1 MTCDE
6 WWADISV
13 IFWFL
18 IFVASLLDSNLQWMP
33 HHNKLS
39 GHSKWFL
46 GWIHIS
52 VTLIFSYLAHFNAIT
67 VWLSYSLRLKNQLL
81 FRLYHLQLLSVVT
94 GCLNCI
100 LVTFFC
106 VLIDFPFVELIAF
119 SKPYSSEEIKKTD
132 LLVFK
137 TKKKGKKE

>member
-1 MTCDE
+1 MTFDE

-13 IFWFL
+13 IFFS
-18 IFVASLLDSNLQWMP
+18 SLLDFNLQWMP
-33 HHNKLS
+33 HHKKLS

-46 GWIHIS
+46 VWIHIS

-81 FRLYHLQLLSVVT
+81 ARLYHLQLLSVVT
-94 GCLNCI
+94 GCLNCV
-100 LVTFFC
+100 LVFFF

-119 SKPYSSEEIKKTD
+119 SKPCSTEGIKKKVNCWY
-132 LLVFK
+132 L
-137 TKKKGKKE
+137 KKGKKE

>member
-81 FRLYHLQLLSVVT
+81 FRLYHLQT
-94 GCLNCI
+94 
-100 LVTFFC
+100 TT
-106 VLIDFPFVELIAF
+106 AF
-119 SKPYSSEEIKKTD
+119 SCDRLSKLYSCHFFFVFSSIFHSLNWSHFLNHIALKK
-132 LLVFK
+132 
-137 TKKKGKKE
+137 